1 MGDEVD
7 LLINGRGDV
16 EDGVGARKVEGRGIL
31 HVALHGFE
39 ARVSLELGRDFLQVA
54 VVAPDDR
61 VGGVSQEGPD
71 GGLAGF
77 GRCGDN
83 GDVHFER

>member
-1 MGDEVD
+1 MGDKVD
-7 LLINGRGDV
+7 LLIDGRGDV
-16 EDGVGARKVEGRGIL
+16 EDGVGARKVEGRCIL
-31 HVALHGFE
+31 HVALHSFE
-39 ARVSLELGRDFLQVA
+39 TRVGLELGRDFLQVA
-54 VVAPDDR
+54 VVASDDG
-61 VGGVSQEGPD
+61 VGSLGQEGPD